1 VNRRR
6 GVSPRRFLLRA
17 NCGYAT
23 QIARHRAKCYNMFPM
38 SEYVQITTTT
48 GARHDAERIA
58 AELVSR
64 RLAACVQVSGPIVS
78 TYRWNDA
85 VETAEEWLCTA
96 KTSWA
101 MFAEIERV
109 VKQLHPYEVP
119 ELIATPIV
127 AGNEAYLKWL
137 GEQLGGEESSRTEER

>member
-1 VNRRR
+1 M
-6 GVSPRRFLLRA
+6 A
-17 NCGYAT
+17 
-23 QIARHRAKCYNMFPM
+23 
-38 SEYVQITTTT
+38 EYLQITTTT

-64 RLAACVQVSGPIVS
+64 RLAACVQVSGPIAS
-78 TYRWNDA
+78 TYRWQGV

-96 KTSWA
+96 KTSRA

-119 ELIATPIV
+119 ELIATPV
-127 AGNEAYLKWL
+127 VEGSETYLKWL
-137 GEQLGGEESSRTEER
+137 GEQLGALP